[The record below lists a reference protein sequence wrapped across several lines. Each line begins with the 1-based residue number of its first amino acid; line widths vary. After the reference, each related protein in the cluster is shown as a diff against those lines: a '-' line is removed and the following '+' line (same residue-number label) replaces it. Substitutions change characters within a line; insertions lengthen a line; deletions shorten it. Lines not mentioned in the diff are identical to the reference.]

1 MTVRESFQSRRI
13 TLRLLSYWEKL
24 RRGRQ
29 MPAESDLNPDHIEDL
44 WGHCFLI
51 HTKELGDNVD
61 YHYTHF
67 GSEIKKAYQGDLS
80 DTQVEDLISPN
91 AKHIIGCFQKII
103 ATHKPLVDEGE
114 FRNLKGDVVKYRQCM
129 LPMGDGDQV
138 HAIFGGMRY
147 KIFSSK

>member
-1 MTVRESFQSRRI
+1 MIVRESFQERRI
-13 TLRLLSYWEKL
+13 TVRLLSYWEKL
-24 RRGRQ
+24 RRGRA
-29 MPAESDLNPDHIEDL
+29 MPTEQDLDPDHIEDL
-44 WGHCFLI
+44 WDHCFLL
-51 HTKELGDNVD
+51 HSKQLANPD
-61 YHYTHF
+61 YHYTYF

-80 DTQVEDLISPN
+80 DVQMAGVLSPN
-91 AKHIIGCFQKII
+91 ALHITACFQKII